1 METNGARRH
10 RAALVLA
17 TVTALLVAFA
27 IALAQPAPAQAQ
39 GRWLS
44 GDLSNHTFLT
54 NGKRTERDILAQAI
68 PAAPAGFGLNYFA
81 NAEQG
86 GQSKADA
93 QGLRFGTVPPVPV
106 WRWLT
111 LALYSYPTIVQ
122 ARSDYP
128 GHYFIQGLQW
138 DAPTH
143 GQVSMGMVGAANEPM
158 GVSNFEYMFD
168 SADADTSRAGES
180 LPEVLDTTKPSPYP
194 TVVPAQPMDKE
205 NVTAQNTLDGAAF
218 LENHFPTESYAFV
231 DHPSRDL
238 NWTVGDLR
246 ALQDAAPKVVCGFE
260 GFPGDQAAAARGG
273 YGNYFAAVAPGAT
286 YPATVSGPTDQDY
299 SEAETDLARAYG
311 GADPMVAKV
320 GGVWDALLG
329 EGRRWYVYGNSD
341 FHWATTRYRDAAG
354 RVVGA
359 SFDDFWPGQYD
370 KTWTYQR
377 TRSYDGLVAA
387 IKSGDSYIVNGD
399 LINALDFHATL
410 GKTSRTMGQSLT
422 VKKGQEIVVTIR
434 LKSPKTDNNGDRV
447 RVNHIDLIEGN
458 VTGRIHPSSAAY
470 TSNDTNPTAHVV
482 KTFPRTKMHLI
493 KGWEVMTVAFKPRVS
508 MYFRLRGTNLAADTP
523 NQTDISGN
531 PLIDTLTYVTVP
543 NPNPTKTGDVTI
555 NTPDQAWADL
565 WLYSNPIFIY
575 VK

>member
-1 METNGARRH
+1 M
-10 RAALVLA
+10 
-17 TVTALLVAFA
+17 VTALVAAGA
-27 IALAQPAPAQAQ
+27 IAVARPATAQAKTRSQ
-39 GRWLS
+39 ARWLS
-44 GDLSNHTFLT
+44 GDLSSHTFLT
-54 NGKRTERDILAQAI
+54 NGKSPLSDILAQAM
-68 PAAPAGFGLNYFA
+68 PAAPFGFGLNYLA

-86 GQSKADA
+86 GQSKANA
-93 QGLRFGTVPPVPV
+93 QGLSFALPV

-143 GQVSMGMVGAANEPM
+143 GQVSLGVVGAANEPQ

-168 SADADTSRAGES
+168 SADLDTSRAGES
-180 LPEVLDTTKPSPYP
+180 IPEVLDTTQPSPYP
-194 TVVPAQPMDKE
+194 TMVPAQPMDKE

-218 LENHFPTESYAFV
+218 LENDFPTESYAFV

-246 ALQDAAPKVVCGFE
+246 ALQDAAPDVVSGFE

-273 YGNYFAAVAPGAT
+273 YGNSFDANGLP
-286 YPATVSGPTDQDY
+286 VSGPTDPNY
-299 SEAETDLARAYG
+299 SEAETDLARTYG
-311 GADPMVAKV
+311 GADAMVAKV

-329 EGRRWYVYGNSD
+329 EGRSWFVYGDSD
-341 FHWATTRYRDAAG
+341 FHWWTTQYKDAG
-354 RVVGA
+354 GNVVGA
-359 SFDDFWPGQYD
+359 SFDDFYPGQYD

-399 LINALDFHATL
+399 LVNALDFHAAL
-410 GKTSRTMGQSLT
+410 GKTSRTMGQTLT
-422 VKKGQEIVVTIR
+422 VKKGQKIVVTIR
-434 LKSPKTDNNGDRV
+434 FRSPATNNNGDRV

-458 VTGRIHPSSAAY
+458 VTGRIDPSSPAY
-470 TSNDTNPTAHVV
+470 TSNDSNPTAHVV
-482 KTFPRTKMHLI
+482 KTFARSRMHLI
-493 KGWEVMTVAFKPRVS
+493 KGWEVMTVAFKPQTS
-508 MYFRLRGTNLAADTP
+508 MYFRLRGTNLAANTA
-523 NQTDISGN
+523 NQTDAGGN

-543 NPNPTKTGDVTI
+543 NPDPTKTGDVTI

-565 WLYSNPIFIY
+565 WLYSNPIFIH